1 MSSYGERLM
10 RARKEKELS
19 REELGK
25 LCGITGRTIQNYEL
39 GHVTPNRIDV
49 SQRLADVLD
58 ISVDYLIY
66 GEKEETELTEEDKKE
81 ILAHASALFAGGK
94 LSDEEQLA
102 KICRE
107 SMGVIDKDSLRTWDS
122 DDVLAVYDSLTR
134 AHESINKL
142 KLVPE
147 SF

>member
-1 MSSYGERLM
+1 MSSYGERLLK
-10 RARKEKELS
+10 ARKKKELS

-102 KICRE
+102 FIYELQTLYMKARQIIKDRE
-107 SMGVIDKDSLRTWDS
+107 D
-122 DDVLAVYDSLTR
+122 AQ
-134 AHESINKL
+134 
-142 KLVPE
+142 
-147 SF
+147 

>member
-1 MSSYGERLM
+1 MSSYGERLLK
-10 RARKEKELS
+10 ARKKKELT
-19 REELGK
+19 RVELGK

-102 KICRE
+102 FIYELQTLYMKARQIIKDRE
-107 SMGVIDKDSLRTWDS
+107 D
-122 DDVLAVYDSLTR
+122 
-134 AHESINKL
+134 EQ
-142 KLVPE
+142 
-147 SF
+147 

>member
-1 MSSYGERLM
+1 MSSYGERLLK
-10 RARKEKELS
+10 ARKKKELS
-19 REELGK
+19 RVELGK

-102 KICRE
+102 FIYELQTLYMKARQIIKDRE
-107 SMGVIDKDSLRTWDS
+107 D
-122 DDVLAVYDSLTR
+122 
-134 AHESINKL
+134 EQ
-142 KLVPE
+142 
-147 SF
+147 

>member
-10 RARKEKELS
+10 RARKKKELS

-66 GEKEETELTEEDKKE
+66 GEKEETELTDEDKKE

-94 LSDEEQLA
+94 LSDDEQLA
-102 KICRE
+102 FIYELQTLYMKARQIIKDRE
-107 SMGVIDKDSLRTWDS
+107 D
-122 DDVLAVYDSLTR
+122 
-134 AHESINKL
+134 EQ
-142 KLVPE
+142 
-147 SF
+147 

>member
-1 MSSYGERLM
+1 MSSYGERLLK
-10 RARKEKELS
+10 ARKKKELS

-49 SQRLADVLD
+49 SQRLADALD

-94 LSDEEQLA
+94 LSDDEQLA
-102 KICRE
+102 FIYELQTLYMKARQIIKDRE
-107 SMGVIDKDSLRTWDS
+107 D
-122 DDVLAVYDSLTR
+122 
-134 AHESINKL
+134 EQ
-142 KLVPE
+142 
-147 SF
+147 

>member
-66 GEKEETELTEEDKKE
+66 GEKEETELTEEEKKE

-94 LSDEEQLA
+94 LSDDEQLA
-102 KICRE
+102 FIYELQTLYMKARQI
-107 SMGVIDKDSLRTWDS
+107 IKDRKD
-122 DDVLAVYDSLTR
+122 
-134 AHESINKL
+134 EQ
-142 KLVPE
+142 
-147 SF
+147 

>member
-10 RARKEKELS
+10 KARKEKELT

-58 ISVDYLIY
+58 ISVDYLIH
-66 GEKEETELTEEDKKE
+66 GEKEETELTEDDKKE

-102 KICRE
+102 FIYELQTLYMKARQIIKDRE
-107 SMGVIDKDSLRTWDS
+107 DEK
-122 DDVLAVYDSLTR
+122 
-134 AHESINKL
+134 
-142 KLVPE
+142 
-147 SF
+147 

>member
-66 GEKEETELTEEDKKE
+66 GEKEETELTEEEKKE
-81 ILAHASALFAGGK
+81 ILAHASALFTGGK
-94 LSDEEQLA
+94 LSDDEQLA
-102 KICRE
+102 FIYELQTLYMKARQI
-107 SMGVIDKDSLRTWDS
+107 IKDRKD
-122 DDVLAVYDSLTR
+122 
-134 AHESINKL
+134 EQ
-142 KLVPE
+142 
-147 SF
+147 

>member
-1 MSSYGERLM
+1 MSSYGERLLK
-10 RARKEKELS
+10 ARKKKELT

-66 GEKEETELTEEDKKE
+66 GEKEETELTEDDKKE

-102 KICRE
+102 FIYELQTLYMKARQIIKDRE
-107 SMGVIDKDSLRTWDS
+107 D
-122 DDVLAVYDSLTR
+122 
-134 AHESINKL
+134 EQ
-142 KLVPE
+142 
-147 SF
+147 

>member
-1 MSSYGERLM
+1 M
-10 RARKEKELS
+10 LS

-94 LSDEEQLA
+94 LSDDEQLA
-102 KICRE
+102 FIYELQTLYMKARQIIKDRE
-107 SMGVIDKDSLRTWDS
+107 D
-122 DDVLAVYDSLTR
+122 
-134 AHESINKL
+134 EQ
-142 KLVPE
+142 
-147 SF
+147 

>member
-10 RARKEKELS
+10 RARKKKELS

-66 GEKEETELTEEDKKE
+66 GEKEGTELTEEDKKE

-102 KICRE
+102 FIYELQTLYMKARQI
-107 SMGVIDKDSLRTWDS
+107 IKDRKD
-122 DDVLAVYDSLTR
+122 
-134 AHESINKL
+134 EQ
-142 KLVPE
+142 
-147 SF
+147 

>member
-10 RARKEKELS
+10 RARKKKELT

-66 GEKEETELTEEDKKE
+66 GEKEETDLTEEDKKE

-102 KICRE
+102 FIYELQTLYMKARQIIKDRE
-107 SMGVIDKDSLRTWDS
+107 D
-122 DDVLAVYDSLTR
+122 
-134 AHESINKL
+134 EQ
-142 KLVPE
+142 
-147 SF
+147 

>member
-1 MSSYGERLM
+1 MSSYGERLLK
-10 RARKEKELS
+10 ARKKKELT

-66 GEKEETELTEEDKKE
+66 GEKEETELTEEEKKE

-102 KICRE
+102 FIYELQTLYMKARQIIKDRE
-107 SMGVIDKDSLRTWDS
+107 D
-122 DDVLAVYDSLTR
+122 
-134 AHESINKL
+134 EQ
-142 KLVPE
+142 
-147 SF
+147 

>member
-1 MSSYGERLM
+1 MSSYGERLLK
-10 RARKEKELS
+10 ARKKKELT

-49 SQRLADVLD
+49 SQ
-58 ISVDYLIY
+58 VDYLIY

-102 KICRE
+102 FIYELQTLYMKARQIIKDRE
-107 SMGVIDKDSLRTWDS
+107 D
-122 DDVLAVYDSLTR
+122 
-134 AHESINKL
+134 EQ
-142 KLVPE
+142 
-147 SF
+147 

>member
-10 RARKEKELS
+10 RARKKKELS

-25 LCGITGRTIQNYEL
+25 LCGITGRTIQSYEL

-102 KICRE
+102 FIYELQTLYMKARQIIKDRE
-107 SMGVIDKDSLRTWDS
+107 D
-122 DDVLAVYDSLTR
+122 
-134 AHESINKL
+134 EQ
-142 KLVPE
+142 
-147 SF
+147 

>member
-10 RARKEKELS
+10 SARKEKELS

-66 GEKEETELTEEDKKE
+66 GEKEETELTDEDKKE

-102 KICRE
+102 FIYELQTLYMKARQIIKDRE
-107 SMGVIDKDSLRTWDS
+107 D
-122 DDVLAVYDSLTR
+122 
-134 AHESINKL
+134 EQ
-142 KLVPE
+142 
-147 SF
+147 

>member
-58 ISVDYLIY
+58 ISVDYLIH

-102 KICRE
+102 FIYELQTLYMKARQIIKDRE
-107 SMGVIDKDSLRTWDS
+107 D
-122 DDVLAVYDSLTR
+122 
-134 AHESINKL
+134 EQ
-142 KLVPE
+142 
-147 SF
+147 

>member
-1 MSSYGERLM
+1 MSSYGERLLK
-10 RARKEKELS
+10 ARKKKELT
-19 REELGK
+19 RVELGK

-66 GEKEETELTEEDKKE
+66 GEKEETELTEEEKKE

-102 KICRE
+102 FIYELQTLYMKARQIIKDRE
-107 SMGVIDKDSLRTWDS
+107 D
-122 DDVLAVYDSLTR
+122 
-134 AHESINKL
+134 EQ
-142 KLVPE
+142 
-147 SF
+147 

>member
-1 MSSYGERLM
+1 MSSYGERLLK
-10 RARKEKELS
+10 ARKKKELT

-66 GEKEETELTEEDKKE
+66 GEKEEKNSRKR
-81 ILAHASALFAGGK
+81 IRRKS
-94 LSDEEQLA
+94 
-102 KICRE
+102 
-107 SMGVIDKDSLRTWDS
+107 
-122 DDVLAVYDSLTR
+122 SLTLLLYLQAENYLTKSSLPLFTSFR
-134 AHESINKL
+134 RSI
-142 KLVPE
+142 
-147 SF
+147 

>member
-66 GEKEETELTEEDKKE
+66 GEKEETELTEEDKRE

-94 LSDEEQLA
+94 LSDDEQLA
-102 KICRE
+102 FIYELQTLYMKARQIIKDRE
-107 SMGVIDKDSLRTWDS
+107 D
-122 DDVLAVYDSLTR
+122 
-134 AHESINKL
+134 EQ
-142 KLVPE
+142 
-147 SF
+147 

>member
-10 RARKEKELS
+10 RARKKKELS

-66 GEKEETELTEEDKKE
+66 GEKEETELTEDDKKE

-94 LSDEEQLA
+94 LSDDEQLA
-102 KICRE
+102 FIYELQTLYMKARQIIKDRE
-107 SMGVIDKDSLRTWDS
+107 D
-122 DDVLAVYDSLTR
+122 
-134 AHESINKL
+134 EQ
-142 KLVPE
+142 
-147 SF
+147 

>member
-19 REELGK
+19 REDLGK

-102 KICRE
+102 FIYELQTLYMKARQIIKDRE
-107 SMGVIDKDSLRTWDS
+107 D
-122 DDVLAVYDSLTR
+122 
-134 AHESINKL
+134 EQ
-142 KLVPE
+142 
-147 SF
+147 

>member
-1 MSSYGERLM
+1 MSNYGERLM
-10 RARKEKELS
+10 RARKKKELS

-49 SQRLADVLD
+49 SRRLADVLD

-102 KICRE
+102 FIYELQTLYMKARQIIKDRE
-107 SMGVIDKDSLRTWDS
+107 D
-122 DDVLAVYDSLTR
+122 
-134 AHESINKL
+134 EQ
-142 KLVPE
+142 
-147 SF
+147 

>member
-1 MSSYGERLM
+1 MSSYGERLLK
-10 RARKEKELS
+10 ARKKKELS

-66 GEKEETELTEEDKKE
+66 GEKKETELTEEDKKE

-102 KICRE
+102 FIYELQTLYMKARQI
-107 SMGVIDKDSLRTWDS
+107 IKDRKD
-122 DDVLAVYDSLTR
+122 
-134 AHESINKL
+134 EQ
-142 KLVPE
+142 
-147 SF
+147 

>member
-102 KICRE
+102 FIYELQTLYMRARQIIKDRE
-107 SMGVIDKDSLRTWDS
+107 D
-122 DDVLAVYDSLTR
+122 
-134 AHESINKL
+134 EQ
-142 KLVPE
+142 
-147 SF
+147 

>member
-10 RARKEKELS
+10 RARKKKELS

-66 GEKEETELTEEDKKE
+66 GEKEETELTDEDKKE

-102 KICRE
+102 FIYELQTLYMKARQIIKDRE
-107 SMGVIDKDSLRTWDS
+107 D
-122 DDVLAVYDSLTR
+122 
-134 AHESINKL
+134 EQ
-142 KLVPE
+142 
-147 SF
+147 

>member
-1 MSSYGERLM
+1 MSSYGERLLK
-10 RARKEKELS
+10 ARKKKELT

-81 ILAHASALFAGGK
+81 ILAHASSLFAGGK

-102 KICRE
+102 FIYELQTLYMKARQIIKDRE
-107 SMGVIDKDSLRTWDS
+107 D
-122 DDVLAVYDSLTR
+122 
-134 AHESINKL
+134 EQ
-142 KLVPE
+142 
-147 SF
+147 

>member
-10 RARKEKELS
+10 RARKKKELS

-66 GEKEETELTEEDKKE
+66 GEKEGTELTEEDKKE

-102 KICRE
+102 FIYELQTLYMKARQIIKDRE
-107 SMGVIDKDSLRTWDS
+107 D
-122 DDVLAVYDSLTR
+122 
-134 AHESINKL
+134 EQ
-142 KLVPE
+142 
-147 SF
+147 

>member
-94 LSDEEQLA
+94 LSDDEQLA
-102 KICRE
+102 FIDELQTLYMKARQIIKDRE
-107 SMGVIDKDSLRTWDS
+107 D
-122 DDVLAVYDSLTR
+122 
-134 AHESINKL
+134 EQ
-142 KLVPE
+142 
-147 SF
+147 

>member
-10 RARKEKELS
+10 RARKKKELT

-66 GEKEETELTEEDKKE
+66 GEKEETELTDEDKKE
-81 ILAHASALFAGGK
+81 ILDHASALFAGGK

-102 KICRE
+102 FIYELQTLYMKARQI
-107 SMGVIDKDSLRTWDS
+107 IKDRKD
-122 DDVLAVYDSLTR
+122 
-134 AHESINKL
+134 EQ
-142 KLVPE
+142 
-147 SF
+147 

>member
-66 GEKEETELTEEDKKE
+66 GEKEGTELTEEDKKE

-102 KICRE
+102 FIYELQTLYMKARQIIKDRE
-107 SMGVIDKDSLRTWDS
+107 D
-122 DDVLAVYDSLTR
+122 
-134 AHESINKL
+134 EQ
-142 KLVPE
+142 
-147 SF
+147 

>member
-10 RARKEKELS
+10 RARKKKELS

-66 GEKEETELTEEDKKE
+66 GEKEGTELTEEDKKE

-102 KICRE
+102 FIYELQTLYMKARQIIKARE
-107 SMGVIDKDSLRTWDS
+107 D
-122 DDVLAVYDSLTR
+122 
-134 AHESINKL
+134 EQ
-142 KLVPE
+142 
-147 SF
+147 

>member
-10 RARKEKELS
+10 RARKEKELT

-66 GEKEETELTEEDKKE
+66 GEKEETELTEEARKRKQNSRKRRRRKS
-81 ILAHASALFAGGK
+81 LLTLLLYLQAANYLTKSSLPLFT
-94 LSDEEQLA
+94 SF
-102 KICRE
+102 R
-107 SMGVIDKDSLRTWDS
+107 R
-122 DDVLAVYDSLTR
+122 
-134 AHESINKL
+134 SI
-142 KLVPE
+142 
-147 SF
+147 

>member
-25 LCGITGRTIQNYEL
+25 LCGITGRTM
-39 GHVTPNRIDV
+39 
-49 SQRLADVLD
+49 
-58 ISVDYLIY
+58 
-66 GEKEETELTEEDKKE
+66 ETELTEEDKKE

-102 KICRE
+102 FIYELQTLYMKARQI
-107 SMGVIDKDSLRTWDS
+107 I
-122 DDVLAVYDSLTR
+122 
-134 AHESINKL
+134 
-142 KLVPE
+142 
-147 SF
+147 

>member
-10 RARKEKELS
+10 KARKEKELS

-66 GEKEETELTEEDKKE
+66 GEKEETELTEEEKKE

-94 LSDEEQLA
+94 LSEDEQLA
-102 KICRE
+102 LIYELQTLYMKARQIIKDRE
-107 SMGVIDKDSLRTWDS
+107 D
-122 DDVLAVYDSLTR
+122 
-134 AHESINKL
+134 EQ
-142 KLVPE
+142 
-147 SF
+147 

>member
-10 RARKEKELS
+10 RARKKKELT

-66 GEKEETELTEEDKKE
+66 GEKEETELTEEEKKE

-94 LSDEEQLA
+94 LSDDEQLA
-102 KICRE
+102 FIYELQTLYMKARQIIKDRE
-107 SMGVIDKDSLRTWDS
+107 D
-122 DDVLAVYDSLTR
+122 
-134 AHESINKL
+134 EQ
-142 KLVPE
+142 
-147 SF
+147 

>member
-10 RARKEKELS
+10 RARKEKELT

-102 KICRE
+102 FIYELQTLYMKARQIIKDRE
-107 SMGVIDKDSLRTWDS
+107 D
-122 DDVLAVYDSLTR
+122 AQ
-134 AHESINKL
+134 
-142 KLVPE
+142 
-147 SF
+147 

>member
-1 MSSYGERLM
+1 MSSYGERLLK
-10 RARKEKELS
+10 ARKEKELS

-94 LSDEEQLA
+94 LTDEAQLA
-102 KICRE
+102 FIYELQTLYMKARHIIKDRE
-107 SMGVIDKDSLRTWDS
+107 D
-122 DDVLAVYDSLTR
+122 
-134 AHESINKL
+134 EQ
-142 KLVPE
+142 
-147 SF
+147 

>member
-66 GEKEETELTEEDKKE
+66 GEKAETELTEEDKKE

-102 KICRE
+102 FIYELQTLYMKARQIIKDRE
-107 SMGVIDKDSLRTWDS
+107 D
-122 DDVLAVYDSLTR
+122 
-134 AHESINKL
+134 EQ
-142 KLVPE
+142 
-147 SF
+147 